1 MYLTTITIN
10 EILNQFSHTSVLYIK
25 IHSKY
30 CYWTL
35 AIEILELVYPYL
47 YRRNLITRILTFNY
61 PWNVS
66 GTFGIAHTFN
76 HQKKFFNFF
85 LQLESLKRRINESK
99 YIWYWRI
106 LRWRGVTVIDITLS
120 YMSQQCG
127 VHNET
132 NIKGL
137 HNIFVCMI
145 IYISEIILDR
155 PTYRVVELM

>member
-61 PWNVS
+61 P
-66 GTFGIAHTFN
+66 
-76 HQKKFFNFF
+76 
-85 LQLESLKRRINESK
+85 
-99 YIWYWRI
+99 
-106 LRWRGVTVIDITLS
+106 
-120 YMSQQCG
+120 
-127 VHNET
+127 
-132 NIKGL
+132 
-137 HNIFVCMI
+137 
-145 IYISEIILDR
+145 
-155 PTYRVVELM
+155 